1 MNQITTPDLTL
12 ENSAVT
18 LVRIRGREKRR
29 RGRGRQE
36 RRRKRRRK
44 RRRTLTVTESVRF
57 GCLFTRKPGL
67 GYSRGDKYSQA
78 GGWTTG
84 YPLITPESSRGVPT
98 TFSNLKALAYMR
110 QPDPLPPTV

>member
-1 MNQITTPDLTL
+1 MPVAVCLLMITAPCGLHWQLPDQMHQITTPDLTL

-78 GGWTTG
+78 GGWTIG
-84 YPLITPESSRGVPT
+84 YPLITPGSS
-98 TFSNLKALAYMR
+98 
-110 QPDPLPPTV
+110 

>member
-1 MNQITTPDLTL
+1 MRL
-12 ENSAVT
+12 AVAIA
-18 LVRIRGREKRR
+18 LLGVCVPVLYEVR
-29 RGRGRQE
+29 
-36 RRRKRRRK
+36 
-44 RRRTLTVTESVRF
+44 TYSVCMVRF